1 VILLAA
7 VATAATLLVSGCASD
22 APAATEDGSADLGE
36 LSIQLSWIKNVEFAG
51 EYYADSE
58 GYYED
63 AGFSSV
69 NLIAGPGAAESLVAS
84 GQALV
89 GISDPISAAPA
100 IVNEGAELKIIG
112 STYQKNPFS
121 ILSLTDEA
129 NIVTPQ
135 DMIGKRI
142 GVQAGNETL
151 FNALLEVNDIDPD
164 DVTVVPVEY
173 DPSPLITGDVDGFL
187 AYVTNE
193 SIIVESQGYP
203 VTNMLYADNGLEFA
217 TESFVVSQDSIDNNR
232 EALKAFLY
240 GSILGWKDA
249 VADPQGSAD
258 LALTTYGAD
267 LGLDADTQLKQAEAA
282 NALIVT
288 DETDANG
295 LFTLSDELIASNLAV
310 VESSGTTISADDLFD
325 MSLLAEV
332 YEEHPELL
340 E

>member
-1 VILLAA
+1 LLAF
-7 VATAATLLVSGCASD
+7 ATAATLLVTGCASD
-22 APAATEDGSADLGE
+22 DAATTNSDGTTDFGE
-36 LSIQLSWIKNVEFAG
+36 LSVQLSWIKNVEFAG
-51 EYYADSE
+51 EYFADSK

-63 AGFSSV
+63 AGFSST

-84 GQALV
+84 GQSLV
-89 GISDPISAAPA
+89 GVSDPISAAPA
-100 IVNEGAELKIIG
+100 IVNEGAEVKIIG
-112 STYQKNPFS
+112 TTYQKNPFS
-121 ILSLTDEA
+121 ILSLADGA
-129 NIVTPQ
+129 NITTPQ
-135 DMIGKRI
+135 DLIGKRI

-151 FNALLEVNDIDPD
+151 FEALLEVNDIDPD

-193 SIIVESQGYP
+193 SIIVESQGYD
-203 VTNMLYADNGLEFA
+203 VTNLLYADNGLEFA

-240 GSILGWKDA
+240 ASILGWKDA

-258 LALTTYGAD
+258 LALDTYGAD

-282 NALIVT
+282 NALIET

-295 LFTLSDELIASNLAV
+295 LFTISDDLIQSNLEVIKA
-310 VESSGTTISADDLFD
+310 SGTTITADQLFD
-325 MSLLAEV
+325 MTLLDEV